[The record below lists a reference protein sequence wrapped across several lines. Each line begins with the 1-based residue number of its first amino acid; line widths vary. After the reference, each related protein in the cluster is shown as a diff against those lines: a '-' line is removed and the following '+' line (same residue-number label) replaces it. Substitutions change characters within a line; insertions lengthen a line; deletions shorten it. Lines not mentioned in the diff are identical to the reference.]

1 MKVFAHYMG
10 NEKDWNLSEDGFQ
23 YRWRTLLK
31 FGDSWNVIG
40 SVIMKIQ
47 AVPNLSNQKYQKQN
61 QMHWQYLTSAFLYHS
76 DYQTVTIFLHHL
88 HRDSEKRFIVVHLLS
103 SIFHPL

>member
-40 SVIMKIQ
+40 
-47 AVPNLSNQKYQKQN
+47 YQKQN
-61 QMHWQYLTSAFLYHS
+61 QMHWQYLTSVFLYHS